1 MRYRAIMKLG
11 NTWILVADASRGR
24 ILRQR
29 RDGAALERV
38 FESDFENPERFEDSS
53 RRSHQRRTGPYAA
66 ARRDRSQ
73 RHAHADF
80 ARELAGT
87 LDHATHASE
96 LDHIVL
102 VAPPALLGEIR
113 TRMSTPARE
122 RVCAELHKDYVR
134 MTDRELSRRL
144 GDVLYFSPSASS

>member
-1 MRYRAIMKLG
+1 MKLG

-24 ILRQR
+24 ILLQR

-38 FESDFENPERFEDSS
+38 FTADFRNPGLEPGPT
-53 RRSHQRRTGPYAA
+53 RRQQHQQRRTGPHSA

-73 RHAHADF
+73 RHAHAEF

-87 LDHATHASE
+87 LDQATHAAA

-113 TRMSTPARE
+113 THMSSPARG

-134 MTDRELSRRL
+134 MTDRELTRRL
-144 GDVLYFSPSASS
+144 GDVLYFAPRPAV

>member
-1 MRYRAIMKLG
+1 MKLG

-38 FESDFENPERFEDSS
+38 FSSDFQNPGVSNGTA
-53 RRSHQRRTGPYAA
+53 RRQQQRKTGPYAA
-66 ARRDRSQ
+66 ARRDRWQ
-73 RHAHADF
+73 RHAHVEF

-87 LDHATHASE
+87 LDQATHQAA

-113 TRMSTPARE
+113 TQMSTPARG

-134 MTDRELSRRL
+134 MTDRELTRRL
-144 GDVLYFSPSASS
+144 RDVLYFAPRAAG